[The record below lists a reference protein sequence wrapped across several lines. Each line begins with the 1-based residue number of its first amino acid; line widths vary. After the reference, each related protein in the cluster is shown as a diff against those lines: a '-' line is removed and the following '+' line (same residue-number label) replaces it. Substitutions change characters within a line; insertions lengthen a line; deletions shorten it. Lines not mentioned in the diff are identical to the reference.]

1 MRVILRT
8 LVLAAI
14 AVLSACAD
22 PGGGDAPDML
32 MVNGKVLT
40 VDKSFSVAQAVA
52 IRKGQI
58 VATGSSESI
67 RRMAGQSTRVVDLVG
82 RTVIP
87 GLIDNHT
94 HAIRAAEHWVREAR
108 IDGVTSRKHALEII
122 AAKAKVLKPGEWVL
136 VLGGWTEDQF
146 TDRKG
151 GFTREELDTAAP
163 DNPVLAQVLFA
174 RGYANTLAL
183 KAAGLDGEDSKRSR
197 VLPPLDLRKV
207 RAAIPSAQPA
217 DWRAGLRALM
227 RDFNQAG
234 LTSVIDVG
242 GNGFTQQHYEPIA
255 EADRAGTLT
264 LRFYHMR
271 FMSAK
276 KPEDVD
282 GVLSK
287 IATLTPRSGSAY
299 FRMLGVGENIFG
311 PTTDNT
317 YRPFKPDAG
326 AFAQWE
332 RIAAA
337 AAVRGLQV
345 HQHMTHESTIGAF
358 LDRIESVDRK
368 TPIAPLRW
376 TLAHVDGVSDVTLAR
391 IRKLGL
397 GVAVHSRPSI
407 QGQMIA
413 KRWGD
418 VSRDMPPLRKLYDSG
433 IPMGLGSDTTI
444 VAPYSPFVSLWWA
457 VSGKMLDGTKVN
469 AQTLTREEALIAHTR
484 SNAWLMFS
492 ENSLGSIE
500 TGKRADLVVLDR
512 DYLTVPEDQIRDIR
526 PVMTLVDGKVVY
538 EAGKSQ

>member
-1 MRVILRT
+1 MRMILRAF
-8 LVLAAI
+8 VLI
-14 AVLSACAD
+14 ATVALSACAG
-22 PGGGDAPDML
+22 PEGEAPDML

-40 VDKSFSVAQAVA
+40 VDGSFSVAQALA
-52 IRKGQI
+52 IRSGQI

-67 RRMAGQSTRVVDLVG
+67 RRLAGASTRVVDLGG

-94 HAIRAAEHWVREAR
+94 HAIRAAEHWVHEAR
-108 IDGVTSRKHALEII
+108 IDGVTSRRRALDII
-122 AAKAKVLKPGEWVL
+122 ASRAKALKPGEWVL

-146 TDRKG
+146 VDRKG
-151 GFTREELDTAAP
+151 GFTREELDAAAP

-183 KAAGLDGEDSKRSR
+183 RAAGLDKEDPQRLR
-197 VLPPLDLRKV
+197 VLPPPALRKV
-207 RAAIPSAQPA
+207 RAVIPPAQP
-217 DWRAGLRALM
+217 DVWRAGLRALM
-227 RDFNQAG
+227 RDFNRAG

-242 GNGFTQQHYEPIA
+242 GNGFTQKHYEPVA
-255 EADRAGTLT
+255 EADRAGELT

-271 FMSAK
+271 FMSA
-276 KPEDVD
+276 ERAADVD
-282 GVLSK
+282 GVLSQ

-299 FRMLGVGENIFG
+299 FRLLGIGENVFG

-317 YRPFKPDAG
+317 YRPFKPETG

-337 AAVRGLQV
+337 AAARGLQV
-345 HQHMTHESTIGAF
+345 HQHMTHDSTVSAF
-358 LDRIESVDRK
+358 LDRIESIDRK
-368 TPIAPLRW
+368 TPVAPLRW
-376 TLAHVDGVSDVTLAR
+376 TLAHVDGASGAALER
-391 IRKLGL
+391 MRKLGV

-418 VSRDMPPLRKLYDSG
+418 ISRDMPPLRKLRDSG
-433 IPMGLGSDTTI
+433 IVMGLGSDTTI

-457 VSGKMLDGTKVN
+457 VSGKMLDGTAVN
-469 AQTLTREEALIAHTR
+469 SQTLTREEALIAHTR
-484 SNAWLMFS
+484 ANAWLMFA

-526 PVMTLVDGKVVY
+526 PVMTLVDGKIVY
-538 EAGKSQ
+538 DAKNP